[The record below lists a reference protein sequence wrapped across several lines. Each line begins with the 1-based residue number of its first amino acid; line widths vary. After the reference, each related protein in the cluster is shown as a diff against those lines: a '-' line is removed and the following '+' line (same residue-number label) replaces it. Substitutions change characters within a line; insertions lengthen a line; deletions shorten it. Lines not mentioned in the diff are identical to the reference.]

1 MTDVKEIEGLSSQA
15 VDDLRQRHG
24 FNEVKTKTTPEWKKL
39 LRRYTDWISIII
51 VRGRKLQSSKPVWH
65 SDSRSESEQVS
76 PLAVQIVAAV
86 ISAAVPNDGGRGWTS
101 FVLLIIELNL
111 ICIVGWSSERNA
123 GNAVKELEVT
133 SRRDKTSSSLWSHCT

>member
-1 MTDVKEIEGLSSQA
+1 MN
-15 VDDLRQRHG
+15 R
-24 FNEVKTKTTPEWKKL
+24 NPE
-39 LRRYTDWISIII
+39 TAIS
-51 VRGRKLQSSKPVWH
+51 GGT
-65 SDSRSESEQVS
+65 
-76 PLAVQIVAAV
+76 VQIVAAI

-133 SRRDKTSSSLWSHCT
+133 ACKQGSYSKGLGRSTWCSCTTVYDICCISVQTQLESNA